1 MAATVVAYMTKFI
14 SIWTGNKAVT
24 DTMSKLT
31 SALGKV
37 GDKAQQQE
45 APIIGQEAK
54 KALVRHDY
62 EEEIM
67 RIAGQLC
74 SLADKIGD
82 TNLGAQTEL
91 TLAQLDKQSV
101 DVLEATGE
109 RVSGLATANLA
120 ALADYGITPADVTA
134 LDALTTQFHGVK
146 TAPRKAIATRAGQTK
161 TMPPAVKSVTS
172 LLRNHLDKQML
183 MFKKSN
189 PEFYAGYLSA
199 RVVIDRHGK
208 GASTPTPAPAP
219 TPANTQPAK

>member
-31 SALGKV
+31 SALGTV

-45 APIIGQEAK
+45 APIIGEEAK